1 MAFYITKIS
10 GEKELFDPEKLKRSL
25 RKSKAPE
32 SLIDEILQKVENDPS
47 LRTTQSIY
55 GFAYDCLRQSKPSLA
70 ARYSLKQALIELGPA
85 GFPFEQFIAHLF
97 RKEGYFVE
105 TNQIVV
111 GHCVEHE
118 VDVICSN
125 NKQKFMV
132 ECKFHGRPELKCDV
146 KVSLYVKA
154 RFDDIKE
161 AHVKSA
167 ALRQAHNNQEVDGHS
182 HAALRQTQNERD
194 VDEFHEAWIVTN
206 TKFTTEAIKF
216 ATCRNIQLIGWSI
229 PEGRSLSELVAKYGA
244 HPITALTSLS
254 GSQKRMLI
262 QNNIVLCQDVEK
274 HKNMFKE
281 LGFSHDEIENLVNE
295 AHEVCTI

>member
-1 MAFYITKIS
+1 
-10 GEKELFDPEKLKRSL
+10 
-25 RKSKAPE
+25 
-32 SLIDEILQKVENDPS
+32 
-47 LRTTQSIY
+47 
-55 GFAYDCLRQSKPSLA
+55 
-70 ARYSLKQALIELGPA
+70 
-85 GFPFEQFIAHLF
+85 
-97 RKEGYFVE
+97 
-105 TNQIVV
+105 
-111 GHCVEHE
+111 
-118 VDVICSN
+118 
-125 NKQKFMV
+125 MV

-161 AHVKSA
+161 AHVKS
-167 ALRQAHNNQEVDGHS
+167 
-182 HAALRQTQNERD
+182 AALRQTQNERD

-281 LGFSHDEIENLVNE
+281 LGSLTTKLKI
-295 AHEVCTI
+295 

>member
-10 GEKELFDPEKLKRSL
+10 GEKELFDPEKLRRSL
-25 RKSKAPE
+25 HKSKAPE
-32 SLIDEILQKVENDPS
+32 SLINEILQKVENDPS

-70 ARYSLKQALIELGPA
+70 ARYSLKQALIELGPV

-161 AHVKSA
+161 AHVKS
-167 ALRQAHNNQEVDGHS
+167 
-182 HAALRQTQNERD
+182 AALRQTQNERD